1 METGGQK
8 PPPTVTQVPA
18 NGSSNGHATEVF
30 ETTGEEERDSFED
43 QCQEKVQTKKS
54 AAKAR
59 GAKRSSVI
67 VAVSGDELGV
77 ARL

>member
-1 METGGQK
+1 M
-8 PPPTVTQVPA
+8 
-18 NGSSNGHATEVF
+18 F